1 MNTSILRIMK
11 ILKSFSTIVFVSWIT
26 WSLCACGTAKTQS
39 PKPTLAQIPTPTAV
53 PTRVKPTPTSTA
65 IPTLAP
71 TDIPDEYQ
79 QVFETVW
86 GTVNETF
93 FDPNFGGL
101 DWEAVHDRYE
111 PLILAAEDDETFYQL
126 LNQMLWELK
135 VSHTAVG
142 PAEAWPAVEPVVFE
156 PGAIGID
163 LRLLIVGATGKEQA
177 VITRLDAGSPAERAG
192 LRLGYILLSLEGVP
206 VQQIIVDAEGHLAP
220 PYNDQGRI
228 NILTNRLLGLI
239 YGDPGTCVTLAYLDE
254 KDEMHEVCIE
264 RIQRPRETYMAGT
277 PLPPFHLEFESKRLE
292 SGVGYIRFNTFY
304 PDLVPEMVQAVAAL
318 KDSPGIII
326 DLRGNPGGD
335 PSVAEQLAAQFMDGQ
350 VLFGKFNTRAG
361 IMDRMVIG
369 KNVYTGP
376 LVILIDATSFSAS
389 EHFSSGMQALGRA
402 VVIGER
408 TPGGAS
414 AMNLTVLSNG
424 AIFGYHVAELLAP
437 DDTVLEGYG
446 IIPDIHV
453 DLERNQ
459 LLQGIDAQ
467 LQAAIDTI
475 NETTR

>member
-1 MNTSILRIMK
+1 M
-11 ILKSFSTIVFVSWIT
+11 
-26 WSLCACGTAKTQS
+26 
-39 PKPTLAQIPTPTAV
+39 
-53 PTRVKPTPTSTA
+53 
-65 IPTLAP
+65 
-71 TDIPDEYQ
+71 
-79 QVFETVW
+79 FETVW
-86 GTVNETF
+86 GTVNATF
-93 FDPNFGGL
+93 FDPNFAGL
-101 DWEAVHDRYE
+101 DWQTVHDRYE

-156 PGAIGID
+156 PGAIGVD
-163 LRLLIVGATGKEQA
+163 LRLLRVGATGKEQA
-177 VITRLDAGSPAERAG
+177 VITRLDAGSPAEQAG
-192 LRLGYILLSLEGVP
+192 LRLGYILLSIDTVP
-206 VQQIIVDAEGHLAP
+206 VEQVIAGAEGRLPP

-228 NILTNRLLGLI
+228 NSLTNYLLSLI

-254 KDEMHEVCIE
+254 KDEMHEACIE

-277 PLPPFHLEFESKRLE
+277 PLPPFHLEFESKGLE
-292 SGVGYIRFNTFY
+292 SGVGYIRFNTFF

-350 VLFGKFNTRAG
+350 VLFGKFKARPG
-361 IMDRMVIG
+361 IIDRLVTG

-376 LVILIDATSFSAS
+376 LVILIDAMSFSAS

-402 VVIGER
+402 VVIGEQ

-414 AMNLTVLSNG
+414 AANVTVLPNG
-424 AIFGYHVAELLAP
+424 AFFVYHVAEILAP
-437 DDTVLEGYG
+437 NGTRLEGYG
-446 IIPDIHV
+446 IKPDIHV
-453 DLERNQ
+453 ELERNQ

-475 NETTR
+475 IETAR

>member
-1 MNTSILRIMK
+1 MK
-11 ILKSFSTIVFVSWIT
+11 QNALKTLNFLLSHIFDCAIALG
-26 WSLCACGTAKTQS
+26 LCACGVANTQS
-39 PKPTLAQIPTPTAV
+39 PKPTLATVSTPTAV
-53 PTRVKPTPTSTA
+53 PTRAKPTVTSTVT
-65 IPTLAP
+65 PTPAP
-71 TDIPDEYQ
+71 TDIHDEYQ
-79 QVFETVW
+79 QMFETVW
-86 GTVNETF
+86 GTVNATF
-93 FDPNFGGL
+93 FDPNFAGL
-101 DWEAVHDRYE
+101 DWQAVHDRYE

-126 LNQMLWELK
+126 LNQMLWGLK

-142 PAEAWPAVEPVVFE
+142 PAEGWPAVEPVVFE

-177 VITRLDAGSPAERAG
+177 VITRLDAGSTAEQAG
-192 LRLGYILLSLEGVP
+192 LRLGYILLSIEAVP
-206 VQQIIVDAEGHLAP
+206 VEQIIANAEGRLAP

-228 NILTNRLLGLI
+228 NFLTNHLLSLI
-239 YGDPGTCVTLAYLDE
+239 YGDPGTCVILTYLDE
-254 KDEMHEVCIE
+254 KDEMHEGCIE

-277 PLPPFHLEFESKRLE
+277 PLPPFHLEFESKGLE

-350 VLFGKFNTRAG
+350 VLFGKFKARPG
-361 IMDRMVIG
+361 IMDRLVIG

-376 LVILIDATSFSAS
+376 LVILIDAMSFSAS

-414 AMNLTVLSNG
+414 AANVTVLPNG
-424 AIFGYHVAELLAP
+424 AIFVYPVAEILAP
-437 DDTVLEGYG
+437 DGTRLEGYG
-446 IIPDIHV
+446 IKPDIHV

-475 NETTR
+475 IETAR

>member
-1 MNTSILRIMK
+1 MK
-11 ILKSFSTIVFVSWIT
+11 QNALKTLNFLLSHIFDCAIAL
-26 WSLCACGTAKTQS
+26 SLCACGVANTQS
-39 PKPTLAQIPTPTAV
+39 PKPTLATVSTPTAV
-53 PTRVKPTPTSTA
+53 PTRAKPTVTSTVT
-65 IPTLAP
+65 PTPAP
-71 TDIPDEYQ
+71 TDIHDEYQ
-79 QVFETVW
+79 QMFETVW
-86 GTVNETF
+86 GTVNATF
-93 FDPNFGGL
+93 FDPNFAGL
-101 DWEAVHDRYE
+101 DWQAVHDRYE

-126 LNQMLWELK
+126 LNQMLWGLK

-142 PAEAWPAVEPVVFE
+142 PAEGWPAVEPVVFE

-177 VITRLDAGSPAERAG
+177 VITRLDAGSTAEQAG
-192 LRLGYILLSLEGVP
+192 LRLGYILLSIEAVP
-206 VQQIIVDAEGHLAP
+206 VEQIIANAEGRLAP

-228 NILTNRLLGLI
+228 NFLTNHLLSLI
-239 YGDPGTCVTLAYLDE
+239 YGDPGTCVILTYLDE
-254 KDEMHEVCIE
+254 KDEMHEGCIE

-277 PLPPFHLEFESKRLE
+277 PLPPFHLEFESKGLE

-350 VLFGKFNTRAG
+350 VLFGKFKARPG
-361 IMDRMVIG
+361 IMDRLVIG

-376 LVILIDATSFSAS
+376 LVILIDAMSFSAS

-414 AMNLTVLSNG
+414 AANVTVLPNG
-424 AIFGYHVAELLAP
+424 AIFVYPVAEILAP
-437 DDTVLEGYG
+437 DGTRLEGYG
-446 IIPDIHV
+446 IKPDIHV

-475 NETTR
+475 IETAR